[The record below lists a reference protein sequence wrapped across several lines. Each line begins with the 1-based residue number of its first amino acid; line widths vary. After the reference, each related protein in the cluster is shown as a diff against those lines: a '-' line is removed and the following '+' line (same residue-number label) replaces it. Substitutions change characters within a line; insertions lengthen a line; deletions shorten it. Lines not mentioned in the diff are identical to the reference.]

1 MKAARKRIDE
11 LRALMARA
19 GLAAYLV
26 PSTDPHQSEYVPACW
41 QRRAWLSGFSGS
53 AGDLLVTRTSA
64 GLWTDGRYFLQAAQ
78 QLRGSGIKLFKQGVK
93 GVPGLTAWLSRNLQK
108 GEVLGVDPRLI
119 SRAVEAE
126 LRAAVES
133 AGARLKLIE
142 ENLVDRIWHDRPP
155 PSRAPI
161 EVLPLELTGE
171 AASAKLRRLRKV
183 MAERRVDAHVLTA
196 LDAIAWLFNIRGQDV
211 EFNPVAIAHALIEP
225 ARARLFIDPDKVP
238 PAAKR
243 LLGRGVELQAYEAMG
258 PELARL
264 ARSKARV
271 WVDARTVNAWVLQKL
286 RGCELTVEASPI
298 ALMKAR
304 KNAAEVAGMRAAHRR
319 DGVALARFFCWLER
333 EVQQGTVSELSAV
346 AKLHELR
353 AAGENFRG
361 ESFATIAAYAAHGA
375 IIHYNPSP
383 ASDVKLRPEGLFLLD
398 SGGQYLDGTTDVTR
412 TVLLGGEATPE
423 QRDRFTRVVKGHVA
437 LARCRFPAGTAGRQ
451 IDVLARLPLW
461 AAGLDYAHGTGHGV
475 GAYLNV
481 HEGPQAISP
490 TRCIGVPLEAGNI
503 LSNEPGFYREGEYG
517 IRVENLILTVEDQ
530 ELSRP
535 GSPFLRFEP
544 LTLCPIDRR
553 LLDLQLLDAAER
565 RWLDDYHARVREE
578 LSPAL
583 GPEEQAWLAAATAP
597 L

>member
-1 MKAARKRIDE
+1 
-11 LRALMARA
+11 MARA

-53 AGDLLVTRTSA
+53 AGDLVVTRTSA

-78 QLRGSGIKLFKQGVK
+78 ELRGSGIKLFKQGVK
-93 GVPGLTAWLSRNLQK
+93 GVPGVATWLARNLQK
-108 GEVLGVDPRLI
+108 GETLGGDPKVL
-119 SRAVEAE
+119 SRPVEVE
-126 LRAAVES
+126 LRAAVER
-133 AGARLKLIE
+133 AGARLKLLE
-142 ENLVDRIWHDRPP
+142 DNLVDRIWRDRPP

-161 EVLPLELTGE
+161 EVLPLALTGE
-171 AASAKLRRLRKV
+171 GAGAKLQRLRKI
-183 MAERRVDAHVLTA
+183 MQERRAAAHVLTA
-196 LDAIAWLFNIRGQDV
+196 LDAIAWLFNIRGKDV

-225 ARARLFIDPDKVP
+225 ARARLFIDPQKVP
-238 PAAKR
+238 AAVR
-243 LLGRGVELQAYEAMG
+243 RALGRSVELQPYEAMG
-258 PELARL
+258 PELVRL

-286 RGCELTVEASPI
+286 RGCELIVEASPI

-319 DGVALARFFCWLER
+319 DGVALARFFCWLEQ
-333 EVQQGTVSELSAV
+333 EVPGGTVSELSAV
-346 AKLHELR
+346 ARLHELR
-353 AAGENFRG
+353 AAGESFRG

-383 ASDVKLRPEGLFLLD
+383 ASDVRLRPEGLFLLD

-461 AAGLDYAHGTGHGV
+461 SVGLDYAHGTGHGV

-530 ELSRP
+530 ELSQP
-535 GSPFLRFEP
+535 GAPFLRFET

-553 LLDLQLLDAAER
+553 LLDLELLDAAER

-578 LSPAL
+578 ISPAL
-583 GPEEQAWLAAATAP
+583 EPRERAWLAAATAP